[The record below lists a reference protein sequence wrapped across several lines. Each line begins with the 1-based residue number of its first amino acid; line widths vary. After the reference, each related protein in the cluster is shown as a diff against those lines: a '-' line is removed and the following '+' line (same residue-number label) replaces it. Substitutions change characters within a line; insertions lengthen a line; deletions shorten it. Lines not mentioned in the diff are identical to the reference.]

1 MEPGSGAAFHLTPEL
16 LPGSRPQ
23 LQEGD
28 RMMASQDVFVGIDVS
43 KDRLDVHVRPLGSG
57 FCVGNDAAG
66 HAALIGRLRPLR
78 SKRIVLEAS
87 GGYERAVWLALSEAG
102 LVAAVVNPRQVR
114 EFARASGRLAKTD
127 RLDAAVIAH
136 FAQTF
141 SPAAIRNP
149 DPVAD
154 RLGEHVL
161 YRRSLCDQIVALDNQ
176 LRRLESAS
184 LREIAAVRLAGLRAE
199 VKQIEQAMAA
209 IVTSDP
215 AKRALFACLV
225 ALKGVGP
232 VLAWTLIANL
242 RELGSLTR
250 HQAAALIGVAPFNRD
265 SGNQRGYRA
274 IAGGRM
280 QVRNVLYVAILS
292 AVRHNPAIKA
302 FYRRLRTNG
311 KPAKV
316 ALVACMRKLA
326 VILNAIVRDHRAA
339 RATA

>member
-1 MEPGSGAAFHLTPEL
+1 
-16 LPGSRPQ
+16 
-23 LQEGD
+23 
-28 RMMASQDVFVGIDVS
+28 MMASPEVFVGIDVS

-57 FCVGNDAAG
+57 FCVNNDAAG

-78 SKRIVLEAS
+78 SKRIVLEAT
-87 GGYERAVWLALSEAG
+87 GGYERALWLALSEAG

-114 EFARASGRLAKTD
+114 AFARASGRLAKTD

-136 FAQTF
+136 FAETF
-141 SPAAIRNP
+141 SPVAIRNP
-149 DPVAD
+149 DAVAD

-161 YRRSLCDQIVALDNQ
+161 YRRGLCEQIVALENQ
-176 LRRLESAS
+176 LRRLESAG
-184 LREIAAVRLAGLRAE
+184 LRERASARLAGLRAE
-199 VKQIEQAMAA
+199 VKEVEQAMAA
-209 IVTSDP
+209 IVAADP

-274 IAGGRM
+274 IAGGRS

-302 FYRRLRTNG
+302 FYRRLRDNG

-316 ALVACMRKLA
+316 ALVACMRKMA
-326 VILNAIVRDHRAA
+326 VILNATVRDHHAA
-339 RATA
+339 RAAAS

>member
-1 MEPGSGAAFHLTPEL
+1 
-16 LPGSRPQ
+16 
-23 LQEGD
+23 
-28 RMMASQDVFVGIDVS
+28 MMASQDIFVGIDVS

-57 FCVGNDAAG
+57 FCVSNDAAG
-66 HAALIGRLRPLR
+66 HVALVGRLRPLR
-78 SKRIVLEAS
+78 SKRIVLEAT

-114 EFARASGRLAKTD
+114 EFARASGRLAKSD

-136 FAQTF
+136 FAETF
-141 SPAAIRNP
+141 SPPVRNP

-154 RLGEHVL
+154 RLGEHLL
-161 YRRSLCDQIVALDNQ
+161 YRRSLCEQIVMLSNQ
-176 LRRLESAS
+176 LRRLESAL
-184 LREIAAVRLAGLRAE
+184 LRQRAAERLKGLRAE
-199 VKQIEQAMAA
+199 VKEIEAAMAA
-209 IVTSDP
+209 IVENDR

-232 VLAWTLIANL
+232 VLAWTLLANL

-265 SGNQRGYRA
+265 SGSQRGYRA

-292 AVRHNPAIKA
+292 AVRYNPAIKA
-302 FYRRLRTNG
+302 FYRRLRDNG
-311 KPAKV
+311 KPGKV

-326 VILNAIVRDHRAA
+326 VILNAVVRDHRAA
-339 RATA
+339 AATA